1 MPPHLSLIC
10 SQCTY
15 ERGYKY
21 ISLLCSSAH
30 WGALGNQAEC
40 RSAFYP
46 GQQWQREDGTACTKR
61 HMRWL
66 WAGCGVPEVA
76 WPSCALKQNHCKK
89 IQNDGPI
96 PCKPHVSH
104 PPWCDPPV
112 VWVSGVET
120 SIKNMTIITDFVM
133 GPEES
138 DACGTA
144 GSTAGS
150 ELVLHLGRKSN
161 PAAFS
166 SAVSVGE
173 IWTGQ
178 EMMLLDYGA
187 SQGPRH
193 FVLVGYRCSID
204 VSHRNHPSFP
214 WLSTFFQ
221 QNLPKKQFRSPW
233 SVWFCYFS
241 VSLSLTLCSCL
252 GLICACFGFK
262 HKINSAKVS

>member
-1 MPPHLSLIC
+1 M
-10 SQCTY
+10 
-15 ERGYKY
+15 RGV
-21 ISLLCSSAH
+21 INTLVFSVALRT
-30 WGALGNQAEC
+30 GGPLGNQAEC

-76 WPSCALKQNHCKK
+76 WPSCALKQNHCKIK
-89 IQNDGPI
+89 
-96 PCKPHVSH
+96 KPKYKTMGQSHVNLTSLILPDAIH
-104 PPWCDPPV
+104 RWFESVVRKHQLKTWRLSLTLSWAWRSQTPV
-112 VWVSGVET
+112 GQ
-120 SIKNMTIITDFVM
+120 
-133 GPEES
+133 
-138 DACGTA
+138 
-144 GSTAGS
+144 
-150 ELVLHLGRKSN
+150 LGRRLGLN
-161 PAAFS
+161 LFS
-166 SAVSVGE
+166 TWEENQILLHFHQLSVSE
-173 IWTGQ
+173 RYFCRTGQ

>member
-1 MPPHLSLIC
+1 M
-10 SQCTY
+10 
-15 ERGYKY
+15 RGV
-21 ISLLCSSAH
+21 INTLVFSVALRT
-30 WGALGNQAEC
+30 GGPLGNQAEC

-66 WAGCGVPEVA
+66 WAGCDVPEVV

-112 VWVSGVET
+112 VWVSSAET

-133 GPEES
+133 GLEES

-173 IWTGQ
+173 IFLPDRAGNDAIRLRRLTRPPSLCPGRLQ
-178 EMMLLDYGA
+178 MF
-187 SQGPRH
+187 H
-193 FVLVGYRCSID
+193 RCKS
-204 VSHRNHPSFP
+204 S
-214 WLSTFFQ
+214 
-221 QNLPKKQFRSPW
+221 
-233 SVWFCYFS
+233 
-241 VSLSLTLCSCL
+241 
-252 GLICACFGFK
+252 
-262 HKINSAKVS
+262 